1 MRTNVGKL
9 TIGHY
14 EERHLSYYHC
24 YSCLYIIAI
33 GEKFR
38 LFGIFTYVARH
49 GTLWS
54 GQHVGGND
62 SLAHV
67 FCLLHSV
74 AFAIAFTPAREESV
88 VDEVWTAAAT
98 FLLFIVMDT
107 VPGPSSSAPMVYM
120 EIGSNE
126 LSEALHPAW
135 AVAQCE
141 ARRPCSLAELA
152 SADFARPYGQRA
164 RAKGS

>member
-1 MRTNVGKL
+1 MGKL
-9 TIGHY
+9 TICHY
-14 EERHLSYYHC
+14 KERHLSDYHS

-38 LFGIFTYVARH
+38 LFGIFTYVARR
-49 GTLWS
+49 GTLQS

-88 VDEVWTAAAT
+88 VDEVCTAAAT

-107 VPGPSSSAPMVYM
+107 VPGRPDLPPLRLRSA
-120 EIGSNE
+120 
-126 LSEALHPAW
+126 W
-135 AVAQCE
+135 
-141 ARRPCSLAELA
+141 R
-152 SADFARPYGQRA
+152 SAAA
-164 RAKGS
+164 N